1 MKTFKLKVLL
11 SNGAEVFFNT
21 LSASLEAATE
31 KLNETYPNN
40 FGFVVKSI
48 A

>member
-21 LSASLEAATE
+21 VSSSLEAAAA
-31 KLNETYPNN
+31 KLNLEYPNN
-40 FGFVVKSI
+40 FGYIVKSI